1 MDNTANSPVVNL
13 NGAARILRTSR
24 EKVRRLIA
32 DGELSGFESVLDRRS
47 RFVRLADVQ
56 ALKAR
61 DLQPMSNESM
71 DRRQASVA

>member
-1 MDNTANSPVVNL
+1 MDNATDSPVVNL
-13 NGAARILRTSR
+13 NGAARILQTSR

-61 DLQPMSNESM
+61 DLQPINTERM
-71 DRRQASVA
+71 DRRQAPAA

>member
-1 MDNTANSPVVNL
+1 MDNAADNPVVNL
-13 NGAARILRTSR
+13 NGAAQILRTSR

-32 DGELSGFESVLDRRS
+32 SGELNGFESVLDRRS

-56 ALKAR
+56 ALQAR
-61 DLQPMSNESM
+61 DLQPISNERM